1 MTDDLDVNPE
11 FIEENKK
18 INLAKPSQKF
28 SPWTRSERRKRR
40 SEVYRLHFEKGMPAV
55 RIAEVMKV
63 DRNTIKNDLKILYG
77 KAIKDYNPDE
87 LDINQYLE
95 RQLVRME
102 SQRDRLGTYL
112 ADSKDVNEKIAIER
126 MIADIDFKLL
136 GAVSKVE
143 FGYMKFW
150 DEVTKRVNHIAEERK
165 MDGRFTSIFELYQIS
180 VASGKRL
187 NELRKEIQDRRDRD
201 E

>member
-1 MTDDLDVNPE
+1 MAPTDVNPE

-77 KAIKDYNPDE
+77 KAIKDYSPDE
-87 LDINQYLE
+87 LDINFYLE
-95 RQLVRME
+95 KQLVRLE

-112 ADSKDVNEKIAIER
+112 ADSTDVNDKIAIER
-126 MIADIDFKLL
+126 LIADIDFKLL
-136 GAVSKVE
+136 GSVAKVE
-143 FGYMKFW
+143 FGYLKFW
-150 DEVTKRVNHIAEERK
+150 DEVMKRVNSIAEQHK
-165 MDGRFTSIFELYQIS
+165 INGRFTSIFELYQIS

-187 NELRKEIQDRRDRD
+187 SELRKEIEDRQDSD